1 MWLAKTTGSEEV
13 KTTTTLHFQR
23 ESGIS
28 FDIFMPG
35 VLIKAIF

>member
-1 MWLAKTTGSEEV
+1 MWLAKTTGLEEV
-13 KTTTTLHFQR
+13 KTTTTVHFQR
-23 ESGIS
+23 ESGIP